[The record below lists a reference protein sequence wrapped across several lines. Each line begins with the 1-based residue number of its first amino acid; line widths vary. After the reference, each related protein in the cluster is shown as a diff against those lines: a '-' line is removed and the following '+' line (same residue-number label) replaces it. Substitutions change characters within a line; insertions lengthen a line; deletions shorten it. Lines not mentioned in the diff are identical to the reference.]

1 MNPQAK
7 KRLQELR
14 EELKKIQEVLA
25 LDLENWK
32 PDGKPGMLGLQR
44 ASRDKMPQ
52 VVQEIGTII
61 LQNSSVH
68 FMGRDHKSS
77 VENVKKA
84 KAAVNGIAIDY
95 LVLEKNM
102 LKQFYPNQTSD
113 FRIFTDTVIGM
124 NDFMF
129 KIGKDIGAM
138 SMPSVSLIGNDYGS
152 YKTKEDLVYKLEAVL
167 DRSYKGELKPM
178 FFVKSLMDIIGEDN
192 SKDNY
197 QILLYNA
204 PEDDNVLNRD
214 TRLFNE
220 MSGIQVKVLK
230 TKKEEK

>member
-1 MNPQAK
+1 
-7 KRLQELR
+7 
-14 EELKKIQEVLA
+14 VLA
-25 LDLENWK
+25 LDLENWA
-32 PDGKPGMLGLQR
+32 PDGRPGMLGLQR
-44 ASRDKMPQ
+44 SSRDKLPEVMS
-52 VVQEIGTII
+52 EIGGII

-68 FMGRDHKSS
+68 FMGREHGSA
-77 VENVKKA
+77 ENNIKKA
-84 KAAVNGIAIDY
+84 KSAANGITLDY

-102 LKQFYPNQTSD
+102 IKDLYPNEKQD

-129 KIGKDIGAM
+129 KIGRDIGAL
-138 SMPSVSLIGNDYGS
+138 SMPSISLIGNDYGM
-152 YKTKEDLVYKLEAVL
+152 YKTKNDLLLKFESIL
-167 DRSYKGELKPM
+167 DRSYKGELKPL
-178 FFVKSLMDIIGEDN
+178 FFVKSLMDIIGNDN
-192 SKDNY
+192 TKDSY

-204 PEDDNVLNRD
+204 PEDGNVLNRD